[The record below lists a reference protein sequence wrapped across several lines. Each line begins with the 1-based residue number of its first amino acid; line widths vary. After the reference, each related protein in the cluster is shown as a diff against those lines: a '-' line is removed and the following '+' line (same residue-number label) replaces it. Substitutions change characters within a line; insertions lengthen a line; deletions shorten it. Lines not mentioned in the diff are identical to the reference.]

1 MKMNLNDYVIKF
13 DKQFGSEICET
24 AVRESEEYNYW
35 QQHQYSNPNTGEEFA
50 QNGDRELDIS
60 NSDFSVKPVMMY
72 LIWDALKKYTT
83 QLNMPWFG
91 SWAGYSD
98 LRMNRYKENQI
109 MSMHCDHIHTL
120 FEGERKGIPI
130 LTVLA
135 GLNNDYEGGEL
146 YMPILG
152 TTIKPMTNSLVL
164 WSHSW
169 HEDMA
174 HSVKKVIS
182 GTRYMSQRFYT
193 TI

>member
-91 SWAGYSD
+91 SWVGYSD

-109 MSMHCDHIHTL
+109 MSLHCDHIHTL
-120 FEGERKGIPI
+120 FDGERKGIPI

-146 YMPILG
+146 ILFED
-152 TTIKPMTNSLVL
+152 TEIKMNTGDVVIFPSNFLYPHKVNPVTKGVRYSCV
-164 WSHSW
+164 SW
-169 HEDMA
+169 A
-174 HSVKKVIS
+174 W
-182 GTRYMSQRFYT
+182 
-193 TI
+193 